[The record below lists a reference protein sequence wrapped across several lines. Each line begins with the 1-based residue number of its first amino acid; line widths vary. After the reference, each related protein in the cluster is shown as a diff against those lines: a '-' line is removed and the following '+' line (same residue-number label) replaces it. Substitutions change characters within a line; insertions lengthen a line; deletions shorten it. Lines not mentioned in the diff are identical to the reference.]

1 MYKLSFSLLLV
12 ICLSCASEQNKI
24 ESILKDKNPLIKNVY
39 RNKEKQNIQI
49 LYTQI
54 KKDSAGNPELIEHQ
68 FQVDDSKYFYPAS
81 TMKLPIV
88 ALTLQKINEL
98 RNESLN
104 IAVDSRISISFD
116 ETKREEETFKDLI
129 AKIFL
134 VSDNSASNVLINFL
148 GYNYFNEQVKK
159 IGLSNT
165 ILNHKFNPD
174 PFVKNNWNIKN
185 DEGKTISSSSV
196 LSQIEHRTISNLKQ
210 GKAYISNGE
219 KTELPL
225 DFRFKN
231 RGSLR
236 DLDGVIKRIIYPEL
250 FDKSSRFNLTDEDYN
265 FLRYWMSRF
274 TYEDIGADYI
284 KDSIYFDSYN
294 KFFIYGDIRSSIDRK
309 IRVYN
314 KLGQAYGTLT
324 DISYIKNYEDDVEF
338 FLSATIY
345 VNENEIMNDNIYEY
359 EKKGIPFLAEFSRQ
373 VYQHEKSRKH

>member
-1 MYKLSFSLLLV
+1 MYKFLLPLFVIIFFS
-12 ICLSCASEQNKI
+12 CSSEHSQL

-39 RNKEKQNIQI
+39 QNKEKHNLQI

-54 KKDSAGNPELIEHQ
+54 EKDSDGNSEFIEYD
-68 FQVDDSKYFYPAS
+68 FQIDDKKYFYPAS
-81 TMKLPIV
+81 TIKLPIV
-88 ALTLQKINEL
+88 VLTLQRLNEL
-98 RNESLN
+98 RNESLD
-104 IAVDSRISISFD
+104 ITVDTKISISFD
-116 ETKREEETFKDLI
+116 ETKREEMSFKDLI

-134 VSDNSASNVLINFL
+134 VSDNSASNVLISFL
-148 GYNYFNEQVKK
+148 GYNYFNEEMNK

-165 ILNHKFNPD
+165 VLNHKFNPD
-174 PFVKNNWNIKN
+174 PFVNNNWKIINE
-185 DEGKTISSSSV
+185 EGKIISSSIT
-196 LSQIEHRTISNLKQ
+196 QKIIEHKGTTNLKQ
-210 GKAYISNGE
+210 GKTQIINGKKIE
-219 KTELPL
+219 TPL

-250 FDKSSRFNLTDEDYN
+250 FDDKSRFNLTDEDHN

-294 KFFIYGDIRSSIDRK
+294 KFFIYGDITSSIDRK

-345 VNENEIMNDNIYEY
+345 VNENEIMNDDIYEY
-359 EKKGIPFLAEFSRQ
+359 EKTGIPFLAEFSRQ

>member
-1 MYKLSFSLLLV
+1 MYKPLFSLFV
-12 ICLSCASEQNKI
+12 IICFSCSSEHNQI
-24 ESILKDKNPLIKNVY
+24 ESILKDKKTLIKNVY
-39 RNKEKQNIQI
+39 QNKEKHNLQI

-54 KKDSAGNPELIEHQ
+54 EKDSAGNPKFIEHH
-68 FQVDDSKYFYPAS
+68 FQVDDRKYFYPAS

-88 ALTLQKINEL
+88 VLTLQRLNEL
-98 RNESLN
+98 RNESFN
-104 IAVDSRISISFD
+104 INVDSRISISFN
-116 ETKREEETFKDLI
+116 ETKKEEETFKDLI

-148 GYNYFNEQVKK
+148 GYNYFNEQMRK
-159 IGLSNT
+159 IGLSN
-165 ILNHKFNPD
+165 IVLNHKFNPD
-174 PFVKNNWNIKN
+174 PFVNNNWNIKN
-185 DEGKTISSSSV
+185 DENKIISSS
-196 LSQIEHRTISNLKQ
+196 LAQTLIEHKKTSNLKQ
-210 GKAYISNGE
+210 GKAYISNGD
-219 KTELPL
+219 KTKSPL

-250 FDKSSRFNLTDEDYN
+250 FDEKSRFNLTDEDYN

-274 TYEDIGADYI
+274 TYEDIGRDYT

-294 KFFIYGDIRSSIDRK
+294 KFFIYGDITSSIDKK

-324 DISYIKNYEDDVEF
+324 DISYIKNYEENVEF

-345 VNENEIMNDNIYEY
+345 VNDNEIINDDVYEY
-359 EKKGIPFLAEFSRQ
+359 ENKGIPFLAEFSRQ
-373 VYQHEKSRKH
+373 IYQLEKLRKH

>member
-12 ICLSCASEQNKI
+12 VLLSCSPEHNQV
-24 ESILKDKNPLIKNVY
+24 ELILKDPNPLIKNVY
-39 RNKEKQNIQI
+39 QNKQKHNLQI

-54 KKDSAGNPELIEHQ
+54 KKDSAGHPELIEHQ
-68 FQVDDSKYFYPAS
+68 FQVDDTKYFYPAS

-88 ALTLQKINEL
+88 VLTLQRLNEL
-98 RNESLN
+98 RNESIN
-104 IAVDSRISISFD
+104 VDVDSRISISFD
-116 ETKREEETFKDLI
+116 DTKREEETFTDLI

-148 GYNYFNEQVKK
+148 GYDYFNEQMKN

-165 ILNHKFNPD
+165 VLNHKFNPD
-174 PFVKNNWNIKN
+174 PFVKNNWNVKN
-185 DEGKTISSSSV
+185 DEGIIISSSSAQT
-196 LSQIEHRTISNLKQ
+196 LIEHKNTSKLKQ
-210 GKAYISNGE
+210 GNAHISNGE
-219 KTELPL
+219 KKEAPL

-231 RGSLR
+231 RSSLR

-250 FDKSSRFNLTDEDYN
+250 FDKQSRFNLTDDDYN

-274 TYEDIGADYI
+274 TYEDIGREYI
-284 KDSIYFDSYN
+284 KDSTYFDSYN
-294 KFFIYGDIRSSIDRK
+294 KFFIYGDITSSIDKK

-324 DISYIKNYEDDVEF
+324 DISYIKNYEEGVEF

-345 VNENEIMNDNIYEY
+345 VNENEIMNDDIYEY
-359 EKKGIPFLAEFSRQ
+359 DDLGIPFLAELARQ
-373 VYQHEKSRKH
+373 VYKFEED